1 MNRFMRL
8 PELAREEVAEGL
20 TSVRSRIPRTCA
32 GSHRPASRE
41 ANPSSSRFIKTTAQ
55 DTPREKACLLARSR
69 GAGIAAEYQ
78 SPRGYMRVDCGERH
92 FFAFPSRFGRR
103 RSDRFAISFA
113 DNLRNLLAGSFPGRA
128 PQAATGMRYSSP
140 RVSNAHST
148 RAFLLANATVAMFG
162 PRRSLSVT
170 TQRLHGSRLR
180 RACRRV
186 VGRRGSVMCA
196 DSGRRV
202 C

>member
-1 MNRFMRL
+1 MRAGVRVSARRMNRFMRL

-41 ANPSSSRFIKTTAQ
+41 ANPSSSRFIKTTPQ
-55 DTPREKACLLARSR
+55 DTPREKACLLTRSR

-78 SPRGYMRVDCGERH
+78 SPRGYMRVDCGERY

-128 PQAATGMRYSSP
+128 
-140 RVSNAHST
+140 
-148 RAFLLANATVAMFG
+148 
-162 PRRSLSVT
+162 
-170 TQRLHGSRLR
+170 LR
-180 RACRRV
+180 RRPGC
-186 VGRRGSVMCA
+186 GTPHRGSAMPTVHVRSCWPMLLWRCSA
-196 DSGRRV
+196 HV
-202 C
+202 VL